1 MSHLAFYSGLISIST
16 HLVSL
21 HKKEK
26 KSIHSV
32 LSDCCIIIYLITSF
46 WMEAKP
52 WQSITEAWMP
62 LGAGEGFREEVT
74 FDGRF

>member
-1 MSHLAFYSGLISIST
+1 MSHLAFYSGLISISA
-16 HLVSL
+16 HLIQ
-21 HKKEK
+21 

-32 LSDCCIIIYLITSF
+32 LSDCCTIIYLITSF

-52 WQSITEAWMP
+52 WQSVTEAWMP

-74 FDGRF
+74 FDNWF